1 MRFILMSL
9 ALFGIVLY
17 ISNPEAFGKKR
28 EFKLSVG
35 GRIVREEPKG
45 ATIDFTKIGI
55 FGVEMYE
62 KFFVTPDDSPSNAA
76 VALAGNEQA
85 GPENGA
91 ESQILSAIGNPDL
104 ATYSGQIA
112 AISVAMQADSAATT
126 TQMQAAMTSCLPN
139 HAPEQLA
146 NYFVGLVQV
155 VSETA
160 QLPLAEQANNFSEQ
174 SAPLTQSLRAWL
186 QFQPEDQRAENTRVM
201 QDWAARPKDLV
212 ACHIGWL
219 SSP

>member
-1 MRFILMSL
+1 MRFILLSI
-9 ALFGIVLY
+9 ALFGLVLY

-45 ATIDFTKIGI
+45 ATIDFAKIGD

-62 KFFVTPDDSPSNAA
+62 SFFDSPDDSASNDTI
-76 VALAGNEQA
+76 VLAGNDQTSA
-85 GPENGA
+85 PNGPET
-91 ESQILSAIGNPDL
+91 QILSAISAPDIT
-104 ATYSGQIA
+104 TYSGQVS
-112 AISVAMQADSAATT
+112 AISFAMHADPVGTT
-126 TQMQAAMTSCLPN
+126 TQMQAAMKACLP
-139 HAPEQLA
+139 HQYPEPLT

-160 QLPLAEQANNFSEQ
+160 QLPLAEQTANFREE
-174 SAPLTQSLRAWL
+174 SAPLTQALRAWL
-186 QFQPEDQRAENTRVM
+186 QFLPEDQRAENTLLL

-212 ACHIGWL
+212 ACHISWL
-219 SSP
+219 STP